1 MVLCLDYHS
10 VNPIRDGHLTP
21 QGAADPALF
30 LSRRITTTCW
40 EVFHAVKLVAKL
52 IFAVCP
58 RDFLLL
64 LFRWCIHMGNIGLS
78 LLRLFLGVNI
88 CLKSCSNLLTHIEV
102 KSNWV
107 DHWRRQNFLLLFF
120 RESSTE
126 KHVCGTLHCSLYSVE
141 WKHIYQRKACY
152 FKLFWN

>member
-10 VNPIRDGHLTP
+10 VNPIRDGHLTL
-21 QGAADPALF
+21 QGAADPVLF

-52 IFAVCP
+52 IFTVCP

-64 LFRWCIHMGNIGLS
+64 LLFGWCIHMGNIGLS
-78 LLRLFLGVNI
+78 LLRFLLGVNI

-107 DHWRRQNFLLLFF
+107 DHWHRQNFLLLFL
-120 RESSTE
+120 RESSAE
-126 KHVCGTLHCSLYSVE
+126 KQVCGTLHCSLE
-141 WKHIYQRKACY
+141 WKHIYQHRACY
-152 FKLFWN
+152 FKFFWN